1 VSPSLTEDVVALQRL
16 HAAYADVVT
25 RRAWPELANLLRPG
39 CVLTLDLVTSPA
51 RTFTGATAIGEFI
64 AASIER
70 FDHFEFT
77 LLNSVFDVDVD
88 AGRAAGRMYLA
99 EVRHERDTGVWSTA
113 YGLYQDEYERADG
126 RWRFADRRY
135 RSLARTGP
143 DEAILGIP
151 PGLPPLGQG

>member
-1 VSPSLTEDVVALQRL
+1 MSPSETEDAVALQRL
-16 HAAYADVVT
+16 HAAYADVVS
-25 RRAWPELANLLRPG
+25 RRAWPELRNLFRSG

-51 RTFTGATAIGEFI
+51 RTFTGAVAIGEFI

-77 LLNSVFDVDVD
+77 LLNSVFEVDGD
-88 AGRAAGRMYLA
+88 RAAGRMYLA
-99 EVRHERDTGVWSTA
+99 EIRHERASGAWSTA
-113 YGLYQDEYERADG
+113 YGLYQDEYERIDG

-143 DEAILGIP
+143 DEAILGVP
-151 PGLPPLGQG
+151 DGMPPLGQDA